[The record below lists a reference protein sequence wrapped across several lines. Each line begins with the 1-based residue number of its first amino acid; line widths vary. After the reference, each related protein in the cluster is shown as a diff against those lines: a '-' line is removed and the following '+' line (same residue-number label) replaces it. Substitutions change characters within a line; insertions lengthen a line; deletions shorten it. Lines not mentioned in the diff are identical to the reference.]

1 MNDSLPGEK
10 ILKIL
15 LSVGLFLLVALIFS
29 QQISFTSLDLGRHL
43 ENGRVVWQNPPV
55 LFTNFYSY
63 TEPNFPF
70 INHHWLAGVIFYG
83 LYLLGGFKLLSVFNI
98 LLALAIFGLAWFLA
112 RRESVFYVA
121 SFLSLPVIFLLSE
134 RTDIRPELLSYLF
147 ILLTWLIIER
157 TRADHAYRRLLW
169 LAPLFLI
176 WVNCHIY
183 WFLGLALVAW
193 AAAADFL
200 PAFFKNAADLKTR
213 WQSGWRAAQNW
224 IKYLLLL
231 AAVCLLNPNTW
242 RGWLYPFNI
251 FQNYG
256 YDIAENK
263 TIFYLSHLMID
274 YNFIIVKGLLVLL
287 VVTWVL
293 DIWLSRKLRLFPAGL
308 TLMFAGLGLF
318 ATRNISLFGLAA
330 LVLISGN
337 LVSLKNYWSARTAAL
352 ELSSFAYWR
361 YATAGALG
369 LFIIASGVYLVSNFS
384 SQQDFIHN
392 SFGLGVAGSGAESAQ
407 FFTSHGLSGPV
418 FNNYDIGS
426 ALIFWLY
433 PRTKV
438 FVDNRPEA
446 YSAKF
451 FTDIYKPMQTDPAVW
466 QKVSAQ
472 YKFKTIYFAYTDST
486 PWAQQF
492 VSYILRDQDW
502 ALVYFDESTIILVN
516 KKLNDPTLV
525 QSLSLTDSAFQM
537 RLNALAA
544 ASDLRGRFNL
554 AALAEQAGETG
565 LAQAIYQHIL
575 WEFPDN
581 RQALGALGSLLAA
594 QADEI
599 DLRAALTYFNL
610 ARRAGYELPGLYDQ
624 MGLVYWQLG
633 NYQSAEDNWR
643 AALKLDRQ
651 DASALY
657 YLGQVNDLRQAGKL
671 GAE

>member
-1 MNDSLPGEK
+1 MNDSLSGEK

-15 LSVGLFLLVALIFS
+15 LSIGLFLLVALIFA
-29 QQISFTSLDLGRHL
+29 QQINFTSLDLGRHL
-43 ENGRVVWQNPPV
+43 ENGKVVWQNPQV

-63 TEPNFPF
+63 TESNFPF

-98 LLALAIFGLAWFLA
+98 LLALAIFGLARSLA
-112 RRESVFYVA
+112 RREIGFYAA

-134 RTDIRPELLSYLF
+134 RADIRPELFSYLF
-147 ILLTWLIIER
+147 ILLTWLVIER

-169 LAPLFLI
+169 LVPLFLL

-183 WFLGLALVAW
+183 WFLGLALVAL

-200 PAFFKNAADLKTR
+200 PAFCWGAADLKTR
-213 WQSGWRAAQNW
+213 WQSGWRAARSW

-263 TIFYLSHLMID
+263 TIFYLGHLMID
-274 YNFIIVKGLLVLL
+274 YNFAIVKALLALL
-287 VVTWVL
+287 VVTWIL
-293 DIWLSRKLRLFPAGL
+293 DIWLTRKLRLFPTFL
-308 TLMFAGLGLF
+308 SLLFAGLALF

-330 LVLISGN
+330 LILISGN
-337 LVSLKNYWSARTAAL
+337 LVSLKNYLLARPAGWKLINSAA
-352 ELSSFAYWR
+352 WR
-361 YATAGALG
+361 YTLAGALG
-369 LFIIASGVYLVSNFS
+369 LLIIISGIYLAYNFS

-392 SFGLGVAGSGAESAQ
+392 SFGLGLAPSGSDSAQ
-407 FFTSHGLSGPV
+407 FFNSHALSGPV

-451 FTDIYKPMQTDPAVW
+451 FTDTYKPMQTDPAVW

-472 YKFKTIYFAYTDST
+472 YKFKTIYFSYTDST
-486 PWAQQF
+486 PWAQRF
-492 VSYILRDQDW
+492 VNYILRDQDW
-502 ALVYFDESTIILVN
+502 ALVYFDQSTIILVN
-516 KKLNDPTLV
+516 KKLNDPALV
-525 QSLSLTDSAFQM
+525 QKLSLTGSAFQT
-537 RLNALAA
+537 RLNALASS
-544 ASDLRGRFNL
+544 SDLRGRFNL
-554 AALAEQAGETG
+554 AALAEQAGDMG

-575 WEFPDN
+575 FEFPNN
-581 RQALGALGSLLAA
+581 RQALMTLGGVSAA
-594 QADEI
+594 QADG
-599 DLRAALTYFNL
+599 R
-610 ARRAGYELPGLYDQ
+610 
-624 MGLVYWQLG
+624 
-633 NYQSAEDNWR
+633 S
-643 AALKLDRQ
+643 
-651 DASALY
+651 
-657 YLGQVNDLRQAGKL
+657 
-671 GAE
+671 

>member
-1 MNDSLPGEK
+1 MNESLPGEK

-15 LSVGLFLLVALIFS
+15 LSCGLFLLVALIFF
-29 QQISFTSLDLGRHL
+29 QQINFTSLDLGRHL

-98 LLALAIFGLAWFLA
+98 LLALTIFGLAWSLA
-112 RRESVFYVA
+112 RRQSGFYVA

-134 RTDIRPELLSYLF
+134 RTDIRPELFSYLF
-147 ILLTWLIIER
+147 IMLTWLIIER
-157 TRADHAYRRLLW
+157 TRADYAYRRLLW

-193 AAAADFL
+193 AAAAEFL
-200 PAFFKNAADLKTR
+200 PAFCQSATDLKTR
-213 WQSGWRAAQNW
+213 WQAGWRAARSW

-256 YDIAENK
+256 YDVAENK
-263 TIFYLSHLMID
+263 TIFYLGHLMID
-274 YNFIIVKGLLVLL
+274 YNFVIVKGLLALL
-287 VVTWVL
+287 AVTGIL
-293 DIWLSRKLRLFPAGL
+293 DIWFTRKFRLFSAGL

-318 ATRNISLFGLAA
+318 ATRNISLFGLPA
-330 LVLISGN
+330 LILISGN
-337 LVSLKNYWSARTAAL
+337 LVSLKKYWPEWRTGLKLTSSAA
-352 ELSSFAYWR
+352 WR
-361 YATAGALG
+361 YGTAGALG
-369 LFIIASGVYLVSNFS
+369 LLIIASGLYLAYNFS

-392 SFGLGVAGSGAESAQ
+392 SFGLGLAGSGAESAQ
-407 FFTSHGLSGPV
+407 FFTSHELSGPV

-433 PRTKV
+433 PRAKV

-446 YSAKF
+446 YSTKF
-451 FTDIYKPMQTDPAVW
+451 FTDTYKPMQTDPAVW

-492 VSYILRDQDW
+492 VSYILQDQDW

-516 KKLNDPTLV
+516 KKLNDPALV
-525 QSLSLTDSAFQM
+525 QSLSLTSAAFQT

-554 AALAEQAGETG
+554 ATLAGQAGDTG

-581 RQALGALGSLLAA
+581 RQALVALGGLYAS
-594 QADEI
+594 QADEV
-599 DLRAALTYFNL
+599 DLQAALTYFNL
-610 ARRAGYELPGLYDQ
+610 ARQAGYELPGLYDQ
-624 MGLVYWQLG
+624 MGLVYWQLRD
-633 NYQSAEDNWR
+633 YASAENSWR
-643 AALKLDRQ
+643 QALKLNSQ
-651 DASALY
+651 DVSALY